1 MLNNNL
7 IVIYAKPATYKS
19 SLGVSL
25 LSASNK
31 KACYIDLEGNKHISI
46 TDNIAVYNDIN
57 NIDTYLEESDVLLV
71 DYIELANYSIE
82 DIKSLKT
89 KAIAN
94 NKTIILISCCASNK
108 DIFNENYNN
117 LKEVSDLIITLDK

>member
-31 KACYIDLEGNKHISI
+31 KSCYIDLEGNKHISVA
-46 TDNIAVYNDIN
+46 DNIAVYNDID
-57 NIDTYLEESDVLLV
+57 NIDDYLEKSDIVLI
-71 DYIELANYSIE
+71 DYIELANYNIE
-82 DIKSLKT
+82 DIKSLKE
-89 KAIAN
+89 KATAT

-108 DIFNENYNN
+108 DLFNENYYN
-117 LKEVSDLIITLDK
+117 LKKVSDLIITLDK

>member
-31 KACYIDLEGNKHISI
+31 KACYIDWK
-46 TDNIAVYNDIN
+46 
-57 NIDTYLEESDVLLV
+57 
-71 DYIELANYSIE
+71 
-82 DIKSLKT
+82 
-89 KAIAN
+89 
-94 NKTIILISCCASNK
+94 
-108 DIFNENYNN
+108 
-117 LKEVSDLIITLDK
+117 

>member
-31 KACYIDLEGNKHISI
+31 KACYIDLEGNKHITI
-46 TDNIAVYNDIN
+46 TDNINVYNDID
-57 NIDTYLEESDVLLV
+57 NIDDYLEKSDIVLI
-71 DYIELANYSIE
+71 DYIELANY
-82 DIKSLKT
+82 DIDGLVNMIKNLQEKEQE
-89 KAIAN
+89 KIN
-94 NKTIILISCCASNK
+94 
-108 DIFNENYNN
+108 DYNA
-117 LKEVSDLIITLDK
+117 LGE

>member
-31 KACYIDLEGNKHISI
+31 KACYIDLEGNKHITI
-46 TDNIAVYNDIN
+46 TDNINVYNDID
-57 NIDTYLEESDVLLV
+57 NIDKYLGESDVLLV
-71 DYIELANYSIE
+71 DYIELANYNIE
-82 DIKSLKT
+82 DIKSLKE
-89 KAIAN
+89 KATAT

-108 DIFNENYNN
+108 DLFNENYYN
-117 LKEVSDLIITLDK
+117 LKKVSDLIITLDK

>member
-31 KACYIDLEGNKHISI
+31 KACYIDLEGNKHITI
-46 TDNIAVYNDIN
+46 TDNINVYNDID
-57 NIDTYLEESDVLLV
+57 NIDDYLEKSDIVLI
-71 DYIELANYSIE
+71 DYIELANYDID
-82 DIKSLKT
+82 DIKTLKE
-89 KAIAN
+89 KATAT
-94 NKTIILISCCASNK
+94 NKTIILISCCASDK
-108 DIFNENYNN
+108 DIFNENYYN
-117 LKEVSDLIITLDK
+117 LKKISDLIITLDK

>member
-31 KACYIDLEGNKHISI
+31 KTCYIDLEGNKHISI
-46 TDNIAVYNDIN
+46 ADNIAVYNDIT
-57 NIDTYLEESDVLLV
+57 NIDKYLEENDILLV
-71 DYIELANYSIE
+71 DYIELANYNIE
-82 DIKSLKT
+82 DIKSLKE
-89 KAIAN
+89 KAVAN
-94 NKTIILISCCASNK
+94 NKTIILISCCASGK